1 MATMTDKEFEEI
13 FHKTKK
19 SVLGAINMYLAKRF
33 YHAIDDVVQET
44 YLRAFRAIRN
54 SSIND
59 IGKLNSYLY
68 TIAKNESFRM
78 NEKLYREEKKAGQ
91 MKELHLTESTGNDRE
106 MEAARI
112 SASMEDMKA
121 RLPDLPVKY
130 GQVLELYF
138 SGQRVSEISI
148 KLNLKP
154 GTVKSR
160 TARGIKILK
169 RLMEA

>member
-1 MATMTDKEFEEI
+1 MTDKEFENI
-13 FHKTKK
+13 FKKTKK
-19 SVLGAINMYLAKRF
+19 SVLNAINKYLAKRF

-44 YLRAFRAIRN
+44 YVRAFRAICNN
-54 SSIND
+54 SVKD
-59 IGKLNSYLY
+59 MEKLNSYLY

-91 MKELHLTESTGNDRE
+91 IKEFYLTEATGNERAWETDHISTSMDDVRE
-106 MEAARI
+106 
-112 SASMEDMKA
+112 

-138 SGQRVSEISI
+138 LGHRVSEISF

-160 TARGIKILK
+160 TTRGIKILR